1 MEQIN
6 KEFDVPY
13 YIFEEIVNYVE
24 LTAHGKNKS
33 MKWENI
39 KMLLGLAKVN
49 DKLTS
54 EQVEFLIN
62 KYNREL

>member
-13 YIFEEIVNYVE
+13 YIFEEIVNYIE
-24 LTAHGKNKS
+24 LTAHEKNKS

-49 DKLTS
+49 DRLTS